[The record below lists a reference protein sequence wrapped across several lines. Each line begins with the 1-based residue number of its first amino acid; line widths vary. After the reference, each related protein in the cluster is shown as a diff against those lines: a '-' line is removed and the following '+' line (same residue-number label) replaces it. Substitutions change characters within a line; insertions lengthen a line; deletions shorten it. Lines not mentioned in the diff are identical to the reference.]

1 MRLSSKRPMMTFRRM
16 TAAAD
21 NVLRKKANM
30 KTNHQREFKAPTEL
44 KHRTIP
50 VASCFKGIARRTFRR
65 VEREAMLEVRKD
77 FSNFDGVVFP
87 TKVQHG
93 EDVWGWD

>member
-1 MRLSSKRPMMTFRRM
+1 
-16 TAAAD
+16 
-21 NVLRKKANM
+21 M

-44 KHRTIP
+44 KAGYFP
-50 VASCFKGIARRTFRR
+50 VAPFFKGLARRTFRR

-93 EDVWGWD
+93 EDSWFWD

>member
-44 KHRTIP
+44 KAGYFP
-50 VASCFKGIARRTFRR
+50 VAPCFKGIARRTFRR

>member
-44 KHRTIP
+44 KAGYFP
-50 VASCFKGIARRTFRR
+50 VAPCFKGIARRTFRR

-93 EDVWGWD
+93 EDSWFWD